1 MAQKANQHC
10 TRDQN
15 KSIQEHYEA
24 INSTNPCDYIKN
36 IHKSII
42 KWLPVEHKIGETIV
56 INGGDVTPNNPA
68 D

>member
-42 KWLPVEHKIGETIV
+42 K
-56 INGGDVTPNNPA
+56 
-68 D
+68 